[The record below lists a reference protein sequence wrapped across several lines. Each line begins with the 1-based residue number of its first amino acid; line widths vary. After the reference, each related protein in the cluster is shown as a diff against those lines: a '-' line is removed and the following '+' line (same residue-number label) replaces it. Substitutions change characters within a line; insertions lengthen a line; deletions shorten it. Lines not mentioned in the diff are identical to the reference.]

1 MILKNKKA
9 DKIISVYWFAILF
22 IVAAAIVYMVISFY
36 GEPYDIREAE
46 AHALTN
52 KVAGCLSEAGY
63 LKEGVLNEDFRENF
77 MEECKLN
84 FEVED
89 VYSWREQEQYYV
101 EINFYD
107 FLTMEEI
114 HEIKEGNEA
123 LKTDCELKGKTFP
136 VCLNRSFYALSK
148 KDQDQDQEQYQINIL
163 SIVRKTDKNVQ

>member
-89 VYSWREQEQYYV
+89 IYGWREQGQYYV
-101 EINFYD
+101 EINFYN

-114 HEIKEGNEA
+114 PTIKKGNEA
-123 LKTDCELKGKTFP
+123 LKTDCGKGKTFP
-136 VCLNRSFYALSK
+136 VCLNRSFYALDIEK
-148 KDQDQDQEQYQINIL
+148 NQYQINVL

>member
-89 VYSWREQEQYYV
+89 IYGWREQGQYYV
-101 EINFYD
+101 EINFSN

-114 HEIKEGNEA
+114 PTIKKGNEA
-123 LKTDCELKGKTFP
+123 LKTDCGKGKTFP

-148 KDQDQDQEQYQINIL
+148 KDQDQEQYQINIL